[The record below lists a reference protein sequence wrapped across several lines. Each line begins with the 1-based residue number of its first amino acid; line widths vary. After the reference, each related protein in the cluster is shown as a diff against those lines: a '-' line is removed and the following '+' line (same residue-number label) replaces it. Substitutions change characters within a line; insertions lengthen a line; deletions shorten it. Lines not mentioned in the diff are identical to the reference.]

1 MKIINEKGKLFGI
14 INIIDLALL
23 LIIVALAAGALLY
36 LRREGPVETLPT
48 KDFYVSVKCKEY
60 SQEIADGFKV
70 GDRLYYGN
78 AFTNLEI
85 TDVKVEPAKMDVF
98 LPDGT
103 IVVSPHPELKDIT
116 VTVLIHDD
124 PVDPKDPMI
133 YFGSLH
139 ATVGKQVLLKT
150 TTVEIP
156 GIITKVWE

>member
-23 LIIVALAAGALLY
+23 LIIAALAAGALLY

-48 KDFYVSVKCKEY
+48 KDFYVTVKCEDY
-60 SQEIADGFKV
+60 TQEVADGIKV
-70 GDRLYYGN
+70 GDKLYYGN
-78 AFTNLEI
+78 AYTNLEI
-85 TDVKVEPAKMDVF
+85 TDVTVEPAKVDVF

-103 IVVSPHPELKDIT
+103 VTVAPHPELKDII
-116 VTVLIHDD
+116 VTVKIHDD
-124 PVDPKDPMI
+124 PIDPKDPMI

-156 GIITKVWE
+156 GTITKVWE

>member
-23 LIIVALAAGALLY
+23 LIIVALVAGAFLF
-36 LRREGPVETLPT
+36 LRREGPIETLPT
-48 KDFYVSVKCKEY
+48 KDFYVDVRCENY
-60 SQEIADGFKV
+60 SQEVADSFKV

-78 AFTNLEI
+78 AYTNLEI
-85 TDVKVEPAKMDVF
+85 VDVKVEPAKEDVF

-103 IVVSPHPELKDIT
+103 IVVGRHPEKRDIT
-116 VTVLIHDD
+116 VTVKIHDD
-124 PVDPKDPMI
+124 PIDPNDPMI

-156 GIITKVWE
+156 GFIIKVYE